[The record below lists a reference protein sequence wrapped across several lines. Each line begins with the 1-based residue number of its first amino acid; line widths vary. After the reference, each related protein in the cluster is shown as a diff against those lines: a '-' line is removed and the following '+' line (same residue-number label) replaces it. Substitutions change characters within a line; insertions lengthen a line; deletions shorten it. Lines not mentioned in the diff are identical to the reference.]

1 MSVPVLQESVL
12 AILAQRPRLRRSP
25 IPTKPF
31 ANAVATT
38 KTALARPENVLAAD
52 APSRLD

>member
-1 MSVPVLQESVL
+1 MSVLVLPGSAL